1 MTGYDLDPED
11 MILELDPFMVII
23 YWIHFHSL
31 SFSHVHSIAI
41 FVLITFNA
49 QIYTVFLRVGLP
61 SGWLVRLDGSEGSN
75 GSDVS
80 DGSAGSDG
88 SDELDSH
95 LETPANGQAVVF
107 LTGLFN
113 N

>member
-1 MTGYDLDPED
+1 MQKSA
-11 MILELDPFMVII
+11 
-23 YWIHFHSL
+23 WICGGGGSNL
-31 SFSHVHSIAI
+31 N
-41 FVLITFNA
+41 LGNA

>member
-1 MTGYDLDPED
+1 MPGFAGGGSNRNLG
-11 MILELDPFMVII
+11 
-23 YWIHFHSL
+23 
-31 SFSHVHSIAI
+31 
-41 FVLITFNA
+41 NA

-113 N
+113 NCGFFLNYHFGNSVGQLCPISSYQCGQKKD